1 MMVELQTT
9 YSKLF

>member
-1 MMVELQTT
+1 MVELQTT